1 MFKKTT
7 IFFLLSFSV
16 FLLQAQKT
24 NWKNYQ
30 SQLKDSCKLDDR
42 DFQGAEVSSQRK
54 IARGKSEII
63 WLQQTYQG
71 LPIHGAD
78 MQLVLSNKKEL
89 VSQQCRFISLGQM
102 NISATPAFDFQEGA
116 AKAFASKGF
125 SGIVKLKDIK
135 QLNSHKWKAVQ
146 EGVKGVVY
154 VDFSFWLD
162 GKKTPK
168 LVYTVRFSL
177 KGSDALWQVRV
188 NAHSGE
194 IIDTRNLTLSCNFE
208 GSPETTLVTNLTDE
222 IHSNEELLSDGSQYR
237 VFPYPFESPLNGPRA
252 LLVNPAD
259 VLASPNGWHDL
270 DGFTGAEETRS
281 IGNNVSAYDDQ
292 DDDDFP
298 DDYVEGGSSL
308 NFDFP
313 YAATP
318 NSNPLGNRE
327 AAITNLFYANNRVHD
342 VLWYYGFNEEGG
354 NFQEFNYTGG
364 GLAFDAVHAEAFD
377 GSGTNNANFATP
389 PDGEAPRMQMYLWAN
404 NLGSYLTINS
414 PSGIAGTYASAVA
427 AFGMQMTPFPIT
439 AQVVEYNDG
448 SINPSWACDFSL
460 DWMDGKIALIDRGDC
475 NFTTKVLNAQD
486 AGAIAVIMVNNQ
498 AGQPFSMGG
507 VEDLITIPSIMVSQE
522 DGNLIRAQLSSNV
535 NATININSLGNYFD
549 SSFDNGVIAH
559 EYGHGVSNRL
569 TGGPSLADCLYNE
582 EQMGEGWSDF
592 LALIMTTTSA
602 NSGEQARGIGNYVHG
617 TSVDGPGIRPFPYS
631 RDMTINPVVYD
642 DIQVLSIP
650 HGLGTVWC
658 SILWDLY
665 WNMVDVYGYDSDLL
679 NGTGGNNKTIQLVMD
694 GMAIQTCSP
703 GFVDGR
709 DAILQADELA
719 NNGANKCLIWSTF
732 ARRGL
737 GYSADQG
744 SSESAFDGISA
755 FDTPPFC
762 STVDFANF
770 TTSQT
775 LVCAGSPVT
784 FTDIT
789 QPVSESVEWTFEGG
803 FPGSSINGTESV
815 IFSTPGTYT
824 VTLLST
830 TNLGS
835 DDRTETITV
844 VPQLSINAVVTDAS
858 LLVNNGAINIT
869 VSGGQAPYNTVWED
883 IVGLNDLTV
892 NSLAP
897 NVYEV
902 TITDQAGCSLDTVFT
917 VERHEGLEEISAV
930 SFQINPNPFNNDLS
944 LRFEN
949 ATQAELV
956 RVYDLSG
963 RILHQQSL
971 SLQGKSTL
979 TLPIAHLSAGTYII
993 QVQFSHQPIQSKR
1006 VIKY

>member
-1 MFKKTT
+1 MIKKS
-7 IFFLLSFSV
+7 ILLILLSFSV
-16 FLLQAQKT
+16 LLLQAQKT

-30 SQLKDSCKLDDR
+30 SQLKDSCKLDER
-42 DFQGAEVSSQRK
+42 DFQGAEVSSQRN
-54 IARGKSEII
+54 ISRGKTEII
-63 WLQQTYQG
+63 WLQQTYLG
-71 LPIHGAD
+71 LPIQGAD

-89 VSQQCRFISLGQM
+89 VSQQCRFISLEQL
-102 NISATPAFDFQEGA
+102 NISAIPAFDFQIGA

-125 SGIVKLKDIK
+125 GEQVKLKDIK

-146 EGVKGVVY
+146 EGAKGIVY

-162 GKKTPK
+162 ANKLPQ
-168 LVYTVRFSL
+168 LVYSVRFSL

-188 NAHSGE
+188 NAQSGE
-194 IIDTRNLTLSCNFE
+194 IIDTRNLTLSCSFE
-208 GSPETTLVTNLTDE
+208 GSPETSPVANLTDE
-222 IHSNEELLSDGSQYR
+222 IHSNQEILSDGAQYR
-237 VFPYPFESPLNGPRA
+237 VFPYPLESPLNGPRE
-252 LLVNPAD
+252 LLLNPAD
-259 VLASPNGWHDL
+259 ILASPNGWHDL
-270 DGFTGAEETRS
+270 DGFTGADETRS
-281 IGNNVSAYDDQ
+281 SGNNVSAYDDQ

-298 DDYVEGGSSL
+298 DDYVDGGSLL

-327 AAITNLFYANNRVHD
+327 ASITNLFYANNRIHD
-342 VLWYYGFNEEGG
+342 VLWYYGFDEEGG
-354 NFQEFNYTGG
+354 NFQLYNYTGG
-364 GLAFDAVHAEAFD
+364 GIPFDAVNAEAFD

-389 PDGEAPRMQMYLWAN
+389 PDGESPRMQMYLWAN

-414 PSGIAGTYASAVA
+414 PTGIAGTYPSAVA
-427 AFGMQMTPFPIT
+427 AFGMQMTSTPIT

-448 SINPSWACDFSL
+448 SINPSLACDFSL
-460 DWMDGKIALIDRGDC
+460 DMMNGKIALIDRGVC
-475 NFTTKVLNAQD
+475 NFITKVLNAQD

-507 VEDLITIPSIMVSQE
+507 IDDFIFIPSIMVSQA
-522 DGNLIRAQLSSNV
+522 DGNLIRAQLASNV
-535 NATININSLGNYFD
+535 SATININSLGNFFD

-569 TGGPSLADCLYNE
+569 TGGPSLADCLFNE

-602 NSGEQARGIGNYVHG
+602 NSGEQARGIGNYVQGNAISG
-617 TSVDGPGIRPFPYS
+617 TGIRPYPYS

-642 DIQVLSIP
+642 DIQELSIP
-650 HGLGTVWC
+650 HGLGSVWC
-658 SILWDLY
+658 SMLWDLY
-665 WNMVDVYGYDSDLL
+665 WNMVDVYGFDSDLL

-694 GMAIQTCSP
+694 GMALQPCSP
-703 GFVDGR
+703 GFIDGR
-709 DAILQADELA
+709 DAILLADELA
-719 NNGANKCLIWSTF
+719 NAGANKCLIWSTF

-737 GYSADQG
+737 GYTADQG
-744 SSESAFDGISA
+744 SSESAFDNSSA
-755 FDTPPFC
+755 FDIPPFC
-762 STVDFANF
+762 STEDFANF

-775 LVCAGSPVT
+775 IVCAGSPVT

-789 QPVSESVEWTFEGG
+789 QPLSESVVWTFEGG
-803 FPGSSINGTESV
+803 FPASSSEGTV
-815 IFSTPGTYT
+815 DVTFSTPGTYT
-824 VTLLST
+824 ATMVST

-835 DDRTETITV
+835 DDRTQSITV

-858 LLVNNGAINIT
+858 LSANNGSINIT
-869 VSGGQAPYNTVWED
+869 VTGGLAPYFTSWED

-892 NSLAP
+892 SSLAP
-897 NVYEV
+897 GVYEV

-917 VERHEGLEEISAV
+917 VERPEGLEDITGV

-949 ATQAELV
+949 ATQVEQV

-963 RILHQQSL
+963 RILYLQKI

-979 TLPIAHLSAGTYII
+979 SLPLAHLSAGTYII
-993 QVQFSHQPIQSKR
+993 QVQFSHQPVQSKR
-1006 VIKY
+1006 VIKF